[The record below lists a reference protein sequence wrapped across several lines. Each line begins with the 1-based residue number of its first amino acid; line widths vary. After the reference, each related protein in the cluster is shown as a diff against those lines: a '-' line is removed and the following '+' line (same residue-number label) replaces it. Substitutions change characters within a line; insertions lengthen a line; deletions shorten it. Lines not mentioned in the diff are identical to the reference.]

1 VKIVVDALGIARP
14 GGART
19 ATLNTLTALGRL
31 DAGNHYLV
39 IVEERQPE
47 LEGFPNFRQAV
58 VPIRRRML
66 MRLWAQARLPHLL
79 RQEGA
84 DLVHFARALGVFSA
98 PCPSVITI
106 FDVTILALPHFYPP
120 WDVWYWRHVQPRLL
134 RTVDKIIAISYNT
147 RQDLMDRL
155 GVPGEKV
162 TVVYLAPEPRFF
174 PRRDPAALAAIRS
187 RYGLPARFL
196 LYVGL
201 TARKKNLP
209 AALKALHRLR
219 TEAGLSYHLVLTG
232 QPFRTSD
239 DRAAL
244 RTLAARLDLEGCI
257 HFTGYLPADDLPLL
271 YSAADLLVYPSLHEG
286 FGLVPLEAMACGTPV
301 VAANCSA
308 IPEATGDAALLVDD
322 PADAGAL
329 AEAIRRLLVEPGLA
343 EELRARGLAQ
353 AARFSWE
360 RTARETLA
368 VYQEVVKE

>member
-1 VKIVVDALGIARP
+1 MKIVVDALGIARP

-19 ATLNTLTALGRL
+19 AALNTLVALGRL
-31 DAGNHYLV
+31 DSKNHYLAV
-39 IVEERQPE
+39 VEERQPE
-47 LEGFPNFRQAV
+47 LNGFPNFRQLV

-66 MRLWAQARLPHLL
+66 MRLWAQARLPRLL
-79 RQEGA
+79 HREGA
-84 DLVHFARALGVFSA
+84 DLVHFARALGVFGA

-106 FDVTILALPHFYPP
+106 FDVTILALPNFYPP
-120 WDVWYWRHVQPRLL
+120 WDVWYWRHVQPRFLQN
-134 RTVDKIIAISYNT
+134 VDKIIAISYNT
-147 RQDLMDRL
+147 RQDLIDRL

-162 TVVYLAPEPRFF
+162 TVIYLASEPRFF

-187 RYGLPARFL
+187 KYGLPANFL

-209 AALKALHRLR
+209 AALHALHRLR
-219 TEAGLSYHLVLTG
+219 TEAGLPHHLVLTG

-244 RTLAARLDLEGCI
+244 EALVAELGLKGCV

-301 VAANCSA
+301 VAANRSA

-322 PADAGAL
+322 PTDAGVL
-329 AEAIRRLLVEPGLA
+329 AEVVQRVLLEPGLA

-360 RTARETLA
+360 RTAQETLA